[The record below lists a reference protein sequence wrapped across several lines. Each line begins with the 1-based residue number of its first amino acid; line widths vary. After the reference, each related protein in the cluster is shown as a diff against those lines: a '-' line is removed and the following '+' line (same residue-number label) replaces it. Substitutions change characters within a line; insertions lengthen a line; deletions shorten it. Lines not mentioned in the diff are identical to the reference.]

1 MASFNRFFNEL
12 DVNGDDV
19 LTRQEMSKFIANF
32 YKPLADNDAVIH
44 EMVQT
49 IFTKYDINRSGY
61 LEKRE
66 TLRLVDD
73 ILASRGQPPAT
84 VA

>member
-1 MASFNRFFNEL
+1 
-12 DVNGDDV
+12 
-19 LTRQEMSKFIANF
+19 
-32 YKPLADNDAVIH
+32 
-44 EMVQT
+44 MVQT